1 MNEKIVIKTAHSLNK
16 EKYVLEKLNKQI
28 ENLKDKEEQ
37 LRREISIANENTQNS
52 KLKEQV
58 VKEANVKVRLQA
70 EEEQMKNKKDQ
81 NELNMLKDLK
91 LKMQKELNRAVQDN
105 VCVKFSLTAVRENKR
120 AVHTQL
126 ENLQDTYNHLINE
139 KESLN
144 NELLQY
150 KNEYDDLMQLYE
162 LKRSEDLQ
170 LKNLYKF
177 HFK

>member
-1 MNEKIVIKTAHSLNK
+1 MNERIVIKTAHTLNK

-37 LRREISIANENTQNS
+37 LRREIAIASENTQNS
-52 KLKEQV
+52 KLKEQI
-58 VKEANVKVRLQA
+58 VKQANLKARLQA
-70 EEEQMKNKKDQ
+70 EEEQMKNKKDH

-91 LKMQKELNRAVQDN
+91 LKMQKELNRSVQDN
-105 VCVKFSLTAVRENKR
+105 INAKYNLTAIRENKI
-120 AVHTQL
+120 AVHNQL
-126 ENLQDTYNHLINE
+126 ENLQDTFNNLVKE
-139 KESLN
+139 KEALN

-150 KNEYDDLMQLYE
+150 KNEYDELMQLYE
-162 LKRSEDLQ
+162 LKRSEDIQ

>member
-1 MNEKIVIKTAHSLNK
+1 MNERIVIKTAHSLNK

-37 LRREISIANENTQNS
+37 LRREIAIANENTQNS

-58 VKEANVKVRLQA
+58 VREANMKTKLQA
-70 EEEQMKNKKDQ
+70 EEEQMKNKKDH

-105 VCVKFSLTAVRENKR
+105 INAKYNLTAVRENKK
-120 AVHTQL
+120 AVQTQL
-126 ENLQDTYNHLINE
+126 ENLQDTHKHLVSE
-139 KESLN
+139 KEALN

-150 KNEYDDLMQLYE
+150 KNEYDELMQLYE
-162 LKRSEDLQ
+162 LKRSEDVQ

>member
-1 MNEKIVIKTAHSLNK
+1 MNERIVIKTAHSLNK

-91 LKMQKELNRAVQDN
+91 LKIQKELSRAVQDN
-105 VCVKFSLTAVRENKR
+105 VSSKFNLTAVRENKR

-126 ENLQDTYNHLINE
+126 ENLQDTYSHLVNE

-150 KNEYDDLMQLYE
+150 KNEYDELMQLYE